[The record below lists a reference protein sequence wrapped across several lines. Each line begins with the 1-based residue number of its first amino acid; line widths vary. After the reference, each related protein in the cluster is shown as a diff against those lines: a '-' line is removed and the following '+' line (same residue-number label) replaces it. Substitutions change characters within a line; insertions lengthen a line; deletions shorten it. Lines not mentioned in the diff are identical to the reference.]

1 MIKRIYKKIKVD
13 SKWIEKNI
21 KKPGWQRNLYPSRV
35 NHFINHLRDGTFQSS
50 LITVADNNGKYI
62 ILDGQHKL
70 EAISKFQKEFEMD
83 FCIHEGLDE
92 EGMIKVYKMLNNVK
106 QPRLID
112 DIKIHVGKKEWLD
125 CYMKEEFPINIT
137 FNGGVNSMRIDNF
150 LNVIYNGFRKD
161 IRRKNLTRKTI
172 NEFIEELD
180 KSTFFLMSDFCRI
193 YKKAFGEPTR
203 DNWLY
208 KNVIMF
214 SLFRAWLQNKDYFS
228 QEEFINAFRRIES
241 NDSIRRDSS
250 SSFDL
255 NAMDILTRK
264 IYNVLNYRR
273 SSNKFEIFWEEDLV
287 I

>member
-1 MIKRIYKKIKVD
+1 
-13 SKWIEKNI
+13 
-21 KKPGWQRNLYPSRV
+21 
-35 NHFINHLRDGTFQSS
+35 
-50 LITVADNNGKYI
+50 
-62 ILDGQHKL
+62 
-70 EAISKFQKEFEMD
+70 
-83 FCIHEGLDE
+83 
-92 EGMIKVYKMLNNVK
+92 
-106 QPRLID
+106 
-112 DIKIHVGKKEWLD
+112 
-125 CYMKEEFPINIT
+125 
-137 FNGGVNSMRIDNF
+137 
-150 LNVIYNGFRKD
+150 
-161 IRRKNLTRKTI
+161 
-172 NEFIEELD
+172 
-180 KSTFFLMSDFCRI
+180 MSDFCRI